1 MKIGILTFHAA
12 HNFGSML
19 QAYALQK
26 YLIDKRCEAI
36 ILNLRTKRQ
45 LRLYRHPLSLK
56 FPYRRSS
63 LYEAVTSFFNPV
75 WLFHECRRWEI
86 YEDFLK
92 NDLML
97 SKREYRHWSDL
108 RNHISQL
115 KLDGIITGGDQ
126 IWNIRCKD
134 FDDSYLLCGELK
146 GIKKISYSPSFGGRL
161 LSSITKD
168 ETDYFKQNLSDY
180 DYISVREES
189 MRQFLSTLL
198 NKKIELVVDP
208 TLLLQAHDYDNLIDD
223 EPLIKGD
230 YLYYYSPIQ
239 RPYAEKLAKKIGEYY
254 GIKVVT
260 SFPHV
265 FKNGGMLGYQESGPI
280 EFLNLLKN
288 ASLVIGRSFHSVV
301 FSVLFHKDFIAID
314 GNSDARMSDFLS
326 QLAISERG
334 MITEENYKQI
344 TLPKIDFDAIDK
356 KLDVCRSSSDMFL
369 MKALQN
375 MSD

>member
-26 YLIDKRCEAI
+26 YLIGKGYEVI

-45 LRLYRHPLSLK
+45 LRLYRHPLSFK
-56 FPYRRSS
+56 IPYRRSS
-63 LYEAVTSFFNPV
+63 LYEAAASLFNPI
-75 WLFHECRRWEI
+75 WLFHECRKWNI

-92 NDLML
+92 NDLIL
-97 SKREYRHWSDL
+97 SKREYRHWLDL
-108 RNHISQL
+108 RNYISEL
-115 KLDGIITGGDQ
+115 GLDGIITGGDQ
-126 IWNIRCKD
+126 IWNLRCKD

-168 ETDYFKQNLSDY
+168 ETDYVKQNLSDY
-180 DYISVREES
+180 DFISVREET

-239 RPYAEKLAKKIGEYY
+239 RPYAERLAKKIGDYY
-254 GIKVVT
+254 GLKVVT

-265 FKNGGMLGYQESGPI
+265 FGNRGTLGYQESGPK

-288 ASLVIGRSFHSVV
+288 ASLVVGRSFHSVV

-314 GNSDARMSDFLS
+314 GISDDRMNSFLS
-326 QLAISERG
+326 QLDIRDRG
-334 MITEENYKQI
+334 MVTEDNYKHI
-344 TLPKIDFDAIDK
+344 KLPKMDFDKIDEE
-356 KLDVCRSSSDMFL
+356 LDVYRSSSESFL
-369 MKALQN
+369 TKALKN
-375 MSD
+375 MSN